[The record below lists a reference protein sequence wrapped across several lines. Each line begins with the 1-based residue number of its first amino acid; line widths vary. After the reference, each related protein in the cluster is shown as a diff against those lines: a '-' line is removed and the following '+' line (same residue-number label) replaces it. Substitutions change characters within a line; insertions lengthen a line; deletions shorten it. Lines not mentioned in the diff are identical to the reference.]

1 MRTVPARSPPGR
13 RRPVRH
19 RWWRRRQRR
28 LRYGG
33 ARGVRGPG
41 RRRPLARPP
50 AGTPTSVIWTDDQR
64 QEAIK
69 TISDGFAEENG
80 ISVDVQVVTD
90 LQSNFITANNAG
102 NGPDVVTG
110 AHDWIGN
117 LVQNGAIDPL
127 QLTPDQL
134 GAYSDVAVKGT
145 TYDEQLYG
153 LPYGVESLVLYRNT
167 DLAPEAPA
175 TLDDA
180 FAAGQAVVAAG
191 KAETPFI
198 MPVGELGDAYHMQPL
213 YTSAGGYV
221 FGRNAA
227 GDYDPTDL
235 GVGNPASIEAAK
247 KISALGSAG
256 AKVLSPS
263 ISGDNYI
270 SLFAAGK
277 SPFLLSGPWARAD
290 IEKAGLNYE
299 IQPVPGFA
307 GAGPAKPFAGV
318 QAFFVASKG
327 KNKAFAQE
335 FVANTMNTPEAMQ
348 TIFDMANLPP
358 ALTALQES
366 AGATDPDLK
375 AYLDAANAGEP
386 MPAIPQ
392 MQSVFEPLGKAYAA
406 IVGGADPVS
415 DDAGDRHQHLRH
427 DRRIA
432 PPSSRPGRAPPTT
445 RPAPPHLSRCGT
457 QETPWS
463 RRSLPVP
470 IRTSPNPAAS
480 RPEPDLR
487 PAAEGRAARARWSG
501 WRSRCSRRCCRR
513 AAGASSS
520 PCC

>member
-1 MRTVPARSPPGR
+1 MRTVSRTLAALAGVALLATGCGGGGDSGGNASAPEATEAPAAEASGPPT
-13 RRPVRH
+13 
-19 RWWRRRQRR
+19 
-28 LRYGG
+28 
-33 ARGVRGPG
+33 RGDAD
-41 RRRPLARPP
+41 L
-50 AGTPTSVIWTDDQR
+50 VIWTDDQR

-134 GAYSDVAVKGT
+134 GEYSEVAVKGT

-153 LPYGVESLVLYRNT
+153 LPYGVESLVLYRNL
-167 DLAPEAPA
+167 DMVPEAPA
-175 TLDDA
+175 TLEDA
-180 FAAGQAVVAAG
+180 FAAGQAAVAAG
-191 KAETPFI
+191 KAETAFNL
-198 MPVGELGDAYHMQPL
+198 PVGEQGDAYHMQPL

-221 FGRNAA
+221 FGRNAE

-235 GVGNPASIEAAK
+235 GVGSPGSIEAAK
-247 KISALGSAG
+247 KIASLGEAG
-256 AKVLSPS
+256 SKVLSRS
-263 ISGDNYI
+263 VSSDNTI
-270 SLFAAGK
+270 ALFAAGK
-277 SPFLLSGPWARAD
+277 SAFLLSGPWAKAD
-290 IEKAGLNYE
+290 IETGGINYE

-348 TIFDMANLPP
+348 MIFDMANLPP
-358 ALTALQES
+358 ALTSLQES

-406 IVGGADPVS
+406 IVGGADPVATMQATGTSIS
-415 DDAGDRHQHLRH
+415 DTIAG
-427 DRRIA
+427 
-432 PPSSRPGRAPPTT
+432 
-445 RPAPPHLSRCGT
+445 
-457 QETPWS
+457 
-463 RRSLPVP
+463 
-470 IRTSPNPAAS
+470 
-480 RPEPDLR
+480 
-487 PAAEGRAARARWSG
+487 
-501 WRSRCSRRCCRR
+501 
-513 AAGASSS
+513 
-520 PCC
+520 

>member
-1 MRTVPARSPPGR
+1 MRTVSRTLAALAGVALLATGCGGGGDSGSTTSAPAPEASEAAAAPEASGPPARGDAD
-13 RRPVRH
+13 
-19 RWWRRRQRR
+19 
-28 LRYGG
+28 L
-33 ARGVRGPG
+33 
-41 RRRPLARPP
+41 
-50 AGTPTSVIWTDDQR
+50 VIWTDELKIDAVK
-64 QEAIK
+64 EVA
-69 TISDGFAEENG
+69 SGFADDNG
-80 ISVDVQVVTD
+80 ISVDVQAITD
-90 LQSNFITANNAG
+90 TQANFITANTAG
-102 NGPDVVTG
+102 NGPDVVLG

-134 GAYSDVAVKGT
+134 GAYSDVAVKAT

-290 IEKAGLNYE
+290 IEKAGLKYE

-307 GAGPAKPFAGV
+307 GAGPAKPFSGV
-318 QAFFVASKG
+318 QAFFIASKG

-335 FVANTMNTPEAMQ
+335 FVTGTMNTPEAMQ
-348 TIFDMANLPP
+348 TMFDLAKLPP

-366 AGATDPDLK
+366 VGADDPQLK

-392 MQSVFEPLGKAYAA
+392 MAAVFEPLGKAYAA
-406 IVGGADPVS
+406 IVGGADPTQTMTATGQTIK
-415 DDAGDRHQHLRH
+415 DAIG
-427 DRRIA
+427 
-432 PPSSRPGRAPPTT
+432 
-445 RPAPPHLSRCGT
+445 
-457 QETPWS
+457 
-463 RRSLPVP
+463 
-470 IRTSPNPAAS
+470 
-480 RPEPDLR
+480 
-487 PAAEGRAARARWSG
+487 
-501 WRSRCSRRCCRR
+501 
-513 AAGASSS
+513 
-520 PCC
+520 